1 MGYHPGC
8 RGFAEKAFQD
18 AREIERTEERQRVG
32 PPVRRRHRG
41 PGTFLAERRGK
52 EGGGLEDLVGALPT
66 VPESKEWETRHKLRY
81 ERRKILIAVDGSAQ
95 SFETVRYLGH
105 LLPGDRTELTLF
117 HVMNWMPESFWDL
130 ASDSGVRHKM
140 LELGSWKSRERAF
153 IEEFMERASRVLHQA
168 GYPSNRVSIR
178 VEERRVGIARDIMRE
193 VKNGY
198 AAVALGRH
206 GWSPLEGLILG
217 SVAQKVVNHTW
228 RMPVWIVGGQPR
240 TFICVTDYL
249 GLQDKDLLLFHVI
262 RKPDLP
268 RLESKLSFPGSR
280 WLESVEKV
288 WKETA
293 DCEKEIMLSLFEQ
306 RIKSLE
312 QTGGDASR
320 IKTKI
325 STGGSSRAGSVME
338 EAEEGGY
345 GTIVVGRRGHSRVEE
360 FLMGRVSSKVL
371 HLARDRA
378 VLMVD

>member
-1 MGYHPGC
+1 M
-8 RGFAEKAFQD
+8 
-18 AREIERTEERQRVG
+18 
-32 PPVRRRHRG
+32 
-41 PGTFLAERRGK
+41 
-52 EGGGLEDLVGALPT
+52 
-66 VPESKEWETRHKLRY
+66 RY
-81 ERRKILIAVDGSAQ
+81 ERRRILIAVDGSGQ
-95 SFETVRYLGH
+95 SLETVRYLGR
-105 LLPGDRTELTLF
+105 LLSEDRTEVTLF
-117 HVMNWMPESFWDL
+117 HVMYWMPESFWDF

-153 IEEFMERASRVLHQA
+153 IEDFMERASRVLHQA

-178 VEERRVGIARDIMRE
+178 VEERRVGIARDILRE
-193 VKNGY
+193 ANNGY

-228 RMPVWIVGGQPR
+228 RMPVWIVGGQPDPGKILVAMDRSEAAVR

-249 GLQDKDLLLFHVI
+249 GLQNKDLLLFHVI
-262 RKPDLP
+262 RKPDMP

-280 WLESVEKV
+280 WFESVEKV

-293 DCEKEIMLSLFEQ
+293 DCEKEIMLSLFGQ

-312 QTGGDASR
+312 QTGGDVSR
-320 IKTKI
+320 IKSKI
-325 STGGSSRAGSVME
+325 STGGSSRAGSVVA
-338 EAEEGGY
+338 EAEEGNY
-345 GTIVVGRRGHSRVEE
+345 GTIVVGRRGHSRVEA

-371 HLARDRA
+371 HLAKDRA